1 MAGQQ
6 AVVAATIR
14 DRFASLAE
22 DYHCAMHALNLC
34 CSRAVN
40 ATAIRHAQDIVTQ
53 ATSFFGGSAKRT
65 DHFVSTVQA
74 HAPAGTKSRLV
85 TLCTTR
91 FVERHSA
98 VIAFW
103 SLLPYIEMALT
114 SMNSRQ
120 SKKSGA
126 QPSSVAA
133 QASSVAEQHTENRFS
148 CGTDLSARS
157 FCITAT
163 CLTYFTGSWH

>member
-126 QPSSVAA
+126 QASSVAA

-148 CGTDLSARS
+148 CGTD
-157 FCITAT
+157 CQTV
-163 CLTYFTGSWH
+163 C